1 MAMLFLKTTSHNF
14 MDNNLTVS
22 AYVLDKYT
30 IKQTE
35 LSNPIA
41 IREEMVH
48 NPEES
53 LWIHGDEPED
63 IFPLQGIFGLHPLSV
78 EAVTHQN
85 QPSKIEEYDEYLFTI
100 IDGVSYDE
108 IRIDEKQTK
117 DKTEDVRY
125 DLNLIEDDLYIF
137 FEKRWIITIN
147 FHNQKFQENIR
158 RKIKTLQ
165 QHILKFS
172 DSKQQLSSDDDKRKR
187 EITHQICEIIYRLAI
202 EESIASYYPV
212 VDKTNK
218 QLDLIEESILNVAS
232 SKTQL
237 SNITSLRR
245 KISFLEG
252 TLGMVSR
259 AFDEIITTG
268 SFEQTKLSRDSR
280 RQIRSLNDKVTYLR
294 REVENMH
301 QRVISL
307 REAYNSSLT
316 ANLNETIRTLTVIA
330 TIVLP
335 LTLISGIYGMNFDI
349 MPELRSPYGYY
360 YSLGLMAAVGG
371 GMIGYFRRKR
381 WI

>member
-1 MAMLFLKTTSHNF
+1 MTI
-14 MDNNLTVS
+14 S
-22 AYVLDKYT
+22 AYVIDKHT
-30 IKQTE
+30 VKQTDF
-35 LSNPIA
+35 SNPIA
-41 IREEMVH
+41 IREEMVQ

-63 IFPLQGIFGLHPLSV
+63 IFPLQTIFGLHPLSV

-100 IDGVSYDE
+100 IDGVRYDE
-108 IRIDEKQTK
+108 KEQEQQQTTNNK
-117 DKTEDVRY
+117 NEDY
-125 DLNLIEDDLYIF
+125 KYNLNLNLRLIEDDLYIF
-137 FEKRWIITIN
+137 FERRWIITIN
-147 FHNQKFQENIR
+147 FHNQKFQENV
-158 RKIKTLQ
+158 RKRIKNLQQQLMKTLE
-165 QHILKFS
+165 
-172 DSKQQLSSDDDKRKR
+172 SKLQPSGNKNDRKGQM
-187 EITHQICEIIYRLAI
+187 TPQMCEVIYRLAI
-202 EESIASYYPV
+202 EESIASYYPI

-218 QLDLIEESILNVAS
+218 QLEQIEESILNAS
-232 SKTQL
+232 VSKIQL
-237 SNITSLRR
+237 SNIISLRR

-259 AFDEIITTG
+259 AFDDIISSSG
-268 SFEQTKLSRDSR
+268 GGILEQTKITRDSR

-294 REVENMH
+294 RDIENMH
-301 QRVISL
+301 QRVIGL

-335 LTLISGIYGMNFDI
+335 LTLISGIYGMNFDV

-360 YSLGLMAAVGG
+360 FALSLMAAVGG
-371 GMIGYFRRKR
+371 GMIGYFKWKR